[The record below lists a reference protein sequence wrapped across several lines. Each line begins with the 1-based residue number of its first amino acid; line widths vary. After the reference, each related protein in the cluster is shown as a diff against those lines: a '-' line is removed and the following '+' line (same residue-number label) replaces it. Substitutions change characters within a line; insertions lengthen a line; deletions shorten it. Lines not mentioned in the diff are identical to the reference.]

1 MLVLEG
7 VAPNVVACCRNYMN
21 SHTHND
27 VKTIISRQSSEI
39 HERRKVLFIL
49 IQCDVSLFV
58 ILVAACNGPDVF

>member
-7 VAPNVVACCRNYMN
+7 VTPNVAACCRNYMN
-21 SHTHND
+21 SHTHYD

-49 IQCDVSLFV
+49 IQCDISLF
-58 ILVAACNGPDVF
+58 ITLVAAFYGPDVF